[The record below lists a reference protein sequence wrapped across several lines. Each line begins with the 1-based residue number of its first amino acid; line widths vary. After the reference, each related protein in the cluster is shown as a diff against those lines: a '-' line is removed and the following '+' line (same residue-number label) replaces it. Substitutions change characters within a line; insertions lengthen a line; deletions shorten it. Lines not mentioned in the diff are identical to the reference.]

1 LGEEVEM
8 ALEAQERMDRGNFR
22 VIDLLP
28 WRRIGRRGSGPIQR
42 LELLETL
49 FRVSV
54 VQVRRPGDPEA
65 KLLTVWLELSEE
77 PTPEGKYSHGG
88 KPRKVT
94 LAVKAEPKEVSF
106 FCLLQGRIL
115 GAQELRESLEVEQ
128 IELLEELNYL
138 QSEVQRLSEENRQLW
153 TAADQL
159 TRANRGLPRPT
170 TSSS

>member
-8 ALEAQERMDRGNFR
+8 VAEVSGQEVRGNFR

-28 WRRIGRRGSGPIQR
+28 WRRIGKYGNKPIQR

-49 FRVSV
+49 FRVTV

-65 KLLTVWLELSEE
+65 KLLTVWLELLEE
-77 PTPEGKYSHGG
+77 ASPEGKYSHGG

-115 GAQELRESLEVEQ
+115 GAQELRESMEVEQ

-159 TRANRGLPRPT
+159 TRANRGLPRP
-170 TSSS
+170 SIPSR